1 MTANSTT
8 NGHVNGSAN
17 YVKAS
22 TKLRQLLAQPGC
34 VGAPGVYDGIS
45 ARLALEA
52 GFSCLY
58 QSGAATTASRLGLP
72 DLGFA
77 GLTEFVTNG
86 GMIASLDP
94 TVPLIADADTG
105 FGGPNA
111 IARTIKMYDRA
122 GIAGLHIEDQIQT
135 KRCGH
140 LAGKVLVSHEVF
152 AARIRAASQA
162 RDDVPGGCDIVII
175 ARTDA
180 LQSYGMDESIKR
192 VSRSTLRI
200 EMNSC
205 IQLLIARDNG
215 ADIAF
220 LEGIE
225 TRDQI
230 EQTVKA
236 IAPMPLLINLIPN
249 GTTPHYSLDEVAD
262 MGVKL
267 AIWPFVTCIPALHAI
282 RESLEMLRKTGKDDA
297 QSKGMQ
303 PRQFFNVVGLQK
315 EMEVDRAAGGSAFVV
330 DA

>member
-1 MTANSTT
+1 MVTSLNNGQTASNGA
-8 NGHVNGSAN
+8 NGHSAASEF
-17 YVKAS
+17 VKPS

-34 VGAPGVYDGIS
+34 VPAPGVYDGIS

-52 GFSCLY
+52 GFPCLY

-77 GLTEFVTNG
+77 GLTDFVVNG
-86 GMIASLDP
+86 SMIASIDP

-105 FGGPNA
+105 FGGANA
-111 IARTIKMYDRA
+111 IAQTIKRYDRA

-140 LAGKVLVSHEVF
+140 LAGKVLVPVETF
-152 AARIRAASQA
+152 ETRIRAAAAA
-162 RDDVPGGCDIVII
+162 RREVPGGSDIVII

-180 LQSYGMDESIKR
+180 LQSFGLEESIKR
-192 VSRSTLRI
+192 
-200 EMNSC
+200 
-205 IQLLIARDNG
+205 LIAARDRG
-215 ADIAF
+215 ADVGF
-220 LEGIE
+220 LEGIDSRE
-225 TRDQI
+225 DI
-230 EQTVKA
+230 EHTVKS

-249 GTTPHYSLDEVAD
+249 GTTPHYSLEEVAG

-267 AIWPFVTCIPALHAI
+267 AIYPFVTCIPALHAM
-282 RESLEMLRKTGKDDA
+282 RDSLALLRKTGKDDT

-303 PRQFFNVVGLQK
+303 PRQFFDVMGLQH
-315 EMEVDRAAGGSAFVV
+315 EMAVDRAVGGDAFVV